1 MTLFLTKIN
10 ADIDMIAQRL
20 LTSRRQAKKPRRIQ
34 YRFQKDRVMH
44 TLGDFFIQYCIE
56 QWGELS
62 PNQWEYQI
70 AKNGK
75 VDIQSAHSIGLYVN
89 LSYSFPYIA
98 CAIDDQ
104 PVGLDIELMKEI
116 DYMSLAHQFS
126 ENEFKQVQILKD
138 FYEIWTKKESYT
150 KMIGEGLVRGIDV
163 YDVTQP
169 LFYKNKEVSFQPF
182 VEYNMMIQ
190 LCTVRT
196 KQHELVEIPIQNL
209 Y

>member
-1 MTLFLTKIN
+1 MTVFLTKIN

-44 TLGDFFIQYCIE
+44 TLGDFLIQYCIE

-70 AKNGK
+70 AINGK

-98 CAIDDQ
+98 CAIDDH

-126 ENEFKQVQILKD
+126 GNEFKQVQILKD

-150 KMIGEGLVRGIDV
+150 KMIGEGLIRGIDV

>member
-1 MTLFLTKIN
+1 M
-10 ADIDMIAQRL
+10 
-20 LTSRRQAKKPRRIQ
+20 
-34 YRFQKDRVMH
+34 
-44 TLGDFFIQYCIE
+44 
-56 QWGELS
+56 
-62 PNQWEYQI
+62 
-70 AKNGK
+70 
-75 VDIQSAHSIGLYVN
+75 DIQSAHSIGLYVN